1 MLPAMRA
8 AILAV
13 AVLVLLASC
22 TRSVPEESS
31 VTPGL
36 AEAAKEDGDAIAILD
51 ELEQLIEQGKD
62 SEDDRVYAYDRIKKL
77 PDDGT
82 AAWAFARAATTGR
95 VAELRGAGAGKL
107 VGETE
112 KFARLALERDP
123 EFRDGEVKRM
133 LGTLYVKAPARLVE
147 HGDAEDGL
155 TMLEDLAA
163 EAPNEPRNRL
173 RVAEAYIHLGDPDPA
188 GEHLCAALR
197 KKSEFRQDE
206 QKLLDALVKEAGG
219 PGALPCEQGG

>member
-1 MLPAMRA
+1 MRVA
-8 AILAV
+8 CFAILVVV
-13 AVLVLLASC
+13 AGC
-22 TRSVPEESS
+22 TREVPPESS

-36 AEAAKEDGDAIAILD
+36 AEAAKDSPDALEILD
-51 ELEQLIEQGKD
+51 ELEKLIEQGKD
-62 SEDDRVYAYDRIKKL
+62 SENDRVYAYDRIKKV

-82 AAWAFARAATTGR
+82 AGWAFARAASTGR
-95 VAELRGAGAGKL
+95 LAELRGAGAGKL

-112 KFARLALERDP
+112 SFARLALERDP
-123 EFRDGEVKRM
+123 EFRDGEAKRM

-163 EAPNEPRNRL
+163 ERPEEPRNRL
-173 RVAEAYIHLGDPDPA
+173 RVAEAYIHLGDADPA

-197 KKSEFRQDE
+197 KKAEFRRDE
-206 QKLLDALVKEAGG
+206 QKLLDSLVEEAGG
-219 PGALPCEQGG
+219 PGALPCQLGGPGGG